1 MSKLQALSRL
11 FGSTHVSSKV
21 TVENIEEVRFTMF
34 VESSVIQHIRNAS
47 VQEFVKL
54 WMPGVDSLTK
64 RSSSAIG

>member
-1 MSKLQALSRL
+1 
-11 FGSTHVSSKV
+11 
-21 TVENIEEVRFTMF
+21 VENIEEVRFTMF